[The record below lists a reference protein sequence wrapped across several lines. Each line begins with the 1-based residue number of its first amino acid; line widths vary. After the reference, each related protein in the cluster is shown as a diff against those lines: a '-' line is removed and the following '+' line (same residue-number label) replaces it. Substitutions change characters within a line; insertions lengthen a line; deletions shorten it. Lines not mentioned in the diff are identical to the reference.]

1 MKTPKNAVK
10 AEINTVNSNM
20 IGKKGGTVKKF
31 TGLPCTIN
39 GKRKDDGM
47 NSSKAAVVKPE
58 EPAAKNDVSQR
69 GFPESHRL
77 VHSMDRKRRMNI
89 PELKSGVPDFLCG
102 LKKSRCTRE
111 FRDDRKRRFCESG
124 STHA

>member
-10 AEINTVNSNM
+10 AEIKTVNSNM

-47 NSSKAAVVKPE
+47 NSSKTAVVKPRK
-58 EPAAKNDVSQR
+58 PPQKIMYPKGD
-69 GFPESHRL
+69 FPSPMAL
-77 VHSMDRKRRMNI
+77 FI
-89 PELKSGVPDFLCG
+89 PWIGKGE
-102 LKKSRCTRE
+102 
-111 FRDDRKRRFCESG
+111 
-124 STHA
+124 